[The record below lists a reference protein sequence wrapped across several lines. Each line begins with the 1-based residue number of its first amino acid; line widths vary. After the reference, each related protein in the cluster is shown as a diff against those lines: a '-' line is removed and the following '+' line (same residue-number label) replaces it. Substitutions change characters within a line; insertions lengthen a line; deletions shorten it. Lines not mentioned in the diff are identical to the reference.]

1 MARDS
6 IDILELLRKRGV
18 DGDVDFLREALR
30 VLMDAVMDAEVSAR
44 IGAEH
49 GERNPDR
56 LTHRNGYRSRTWD
69 TRVGTMELRIPKL
82 REGSYFPSLLEPRR
96 RSERALLAVIQ
107 QAYVEGVSTR
117 RVDDPVSSTGQALV
131 KALGCE
137 GISKSQVSR
146 ICVELDGVVDSF
158 LGRPLDTGPYCYVWL
173 DALRQKVREEG
184 RIVNVS
190 VAVATAVNAEGKREI
205 VGMDMG
211 TSEDGAFWLAFLR
224 SLSARGLEGVQLVT
238 SDAHRGLRDAIATVF
253 AGASWQRCR
262 THFMTNLLTRV
273 PKSAQPWVATMV
285 RTIYQQPSAEEVH
298 SQLDRVVDQL
308 SPRFPEAS
316 SMLAEAGTD
325 ILAFTSFPSAHWK
338 QVWSN
343 NPQER
348 LNKEIRRRTDVVG
361 IFPNR
366 PAVRRLIGAVL
377 AEQHDEWVVGRR
389 YLTPASA
396 TYDKTLPEAQ
406 ITQPT
411 AA

>member
-1 MARDS
+1 MVKERMDL
-6 IDILELLRKRGV
+6 LELLRKGGM

-30 VLMDAVMDAEVSAR
+30 VLVEGIMDAEVSSR
-44 IGAEH
+44 TGAEY
-49 GERNPDR
+49 GERSPER
-56 LTHRNGYRSRTWD
+56 VTQRNGYRSRAWD
-69 TRVGTMELRIPKL
+69 TRVGTMDLHIPKL

-117 RVDDPVSSTGQALV
+117 RVDDLV

-146 ICVELDGVVDSF
+146 ICQELDVVVDGF
-158 LGRPLDTGPYCYVWL
+158 MGRPLGGGPYPYLWL
-173 DALRQKVREEG
+173 DALTQKVREDG

-190 VAVATAVNAEGKREI
+190 VVVATAVNGEGKREI
-205 VGMDMG
+205 IGMDVG

-224 SLSARGLEGVQLVT
+224 SLSARGLSGVELVV
-238 SDAHRGLRDAIATVF
+238 SDAHQGLRGAIAAVF
-253 AGASWQRCR
+253 GGASWQRCR

-273 PKSAQPWVATMV
+273 PRRAQPWVATMV
-285 RTIYQQPSAEEVH
+285 RTIYQQPSPDEVH
-298 SQLDRVVDQL
+298 AQLDRVTDQL
-308 SPRFPEAS
+308 QNRFPQVAS
-316 SMLAEAGTD
+316 LLDEAGPD
-325 ILAFTSFPSAHWK
+325 VLAFSNFPLAHWK
-338 QVWSN
+338 KIWSN

-366 PAVRRLIGAVL
+366 PAVRRLVGAVL
-377 AEQHDEWVVGRR
+377 AEQHDEWAVGRR
-389 YLTPASA
+389 YITPVALTFNEA
-396 TYDKTLPEAQ
+396 LPEADLAEG
-406 ITQPT
+406 T

>member
-1 MARDS
+1 MVKERMDL
-6 IDILELLRKRGV
+6 LELLRKRGS

-30 VLMDAVMDAEVSAR
+30 VLVEGIMDAEVSAR
-44 IGAEH
+44 IGAGY
-49 GERNPDR
+49 GERSPER
-56 LTHRNGYRSRTWD
+56 VTHRNGYRSRPWD
-69 TRVGTMELRIPKL
+69 TRVGTMDLRIPKL

-96 RSERALLAVIQ
+96 RSERALLAVVQ

-117 RVDDPVSSTGQALV
+117 RVDDLV
-131 KALGCE
+131 KALGCD

-146 ICVELDGVVDSF
+146 ICADLDEVVDSF
-158 LGRPLDTGPYCYVWL
+158 LDRPLDGGPYRYLWL
-173 DALRQKVREEG
+173 DALTQKVRETG

-190 VAVATAVNAEGKREI
+190 VVVATAVNAEGRREI
-205 VGMDMG
+205 VGMEVG

-224 SLSARGLEGVQLVT
+224 SVAERGLSGVELVT

-253 AGASWQRCR
+253 GGASWQRCR

-273 PKSAQPWVATMV
+273 PRRAQPWVATMV
-285 RTIYQQPSAEEVH
+285 RTVYQQPSPEGVH
-298 SQLDRVVDQL
+298 AQLDRVIDQL
-308 SPRFPEAS
+308 ENRFPQAAS
-316 SMLAEAGTD
+316 VLAEAGPD
-325 ILAFTSFPSAHWK
+325 ILAFTAFPVAHWK

-366 PAVRRLIGAVL
+366 PAARRLVGAVL
-377 AEQHDEWVVGRR
+377 AEQHDEWAIGRR
-389 YLTPASA
+389 YLTPVPHVPDEA
-396 TYDKTLPEAQ
+396 LPEA
-406 ITQPT
+406 ILAQPT

>member
-1 MARDS
+1 MVKESMDL
-6 IDILELLRKRGV
+6 LELLRKRGL

-30 VLMDAVMDAEVSAR
+30 VLMDAIMDAEVSAR

-49 GERNPDR
+49 GERSPDR
-56 LTHRNGYRSRTWD
+56 LTHRNGYRSRAWD

-96 RSERALLAVIQ
+96 RSEKALLAVIQ

-117 RVDDPVSSTGQALV
+117 RVDDLV

-146 ICVELDGVVDSF
+146 ICGELDRVVDSF
-158 LGRPLDTGPYCYVWL
+158 LDRPLDGGAYCYLWL
-173 DALRQKVREEG
+173 DALSQKVREEG

-190 VAVATAVNAEGKREI
+190 VAVATAVNAEGRREI
-205 VGMDMG
+205 IGMDVG
-211 TSEDGAFWLAFLR
+211 TSEEGAFWLAFLR
-224 SLSARGLEGVQLVT
+224 SLSARGLSGVDLVI

-273 PKSAQPWVATMV
+273 PRSAQPWVATMV
-285 RTIYQQPSAEEVH
+285 RTIYQQPSPQEVR
-298 SQLDRVVDQL
+298 SQFERVVDQL
-308 SPRFPEAS
+308 AERFPQAS
-316 SMLAEAGTD
+316 SMLAEDGAD
-325 ILAFTSFPSAHWK
+325 VLAFTGFPGAHWK

-377 AEQHDEWVVGRR
+377 AEQHDEWAVGRR
-389 YLTPASA
+389 YLTPGV
-396 TYDKTLPEAQ
+396 TTKQEALQ
-406 ITQPT
+406 EVSLTQST